1 LFQQAYAEIGFRD
14 VNFDDTLRRAITNVL
29 STADVEG
36 PFQLVKPS
44 VMYLYAD
51 ASIENLQ
58 EVHKQLIR
66 IGPENTE
73 KLKAKLRQILIQL

>member
-1 LFQQAYAEIGFRD
+1 
-14 VNFDDTLRRAITNVL
+14 
-29 STADVEG
+29 
-36 PFQLVKPS
+36 
-44 VMYLYAD
+44 LYAD

-73 KLKAKLRQILIQL
+73 QLKAKLRQILIQL